1 MTSCF
6 LRDLT
11 SHCLVFM
18 LWLKCPVHGYISTKI
33 ALKEIMKSC
42 LFLCE
47 AVLPSPPPPHPGKI
61 TLHGYGANQICV
73 LWMFCQLVSAR
84 TQPLS
89 LKCSPEINPASKRGY
104 SNIISLKTQ
113 MLFLFFKD
121 GPTAPGCSVSAAL
134 LRNEKKFQSERLMDA
149 WYGTVAWTDRQ
160 LCLEV
165 QQGE

>member
-1 MTSCF
+1 
-6 LRDLT
+6 
-11 SHCLVFM
+11 M
-18 LWLKCPVHGYISTKI
+18 LFAGPHFSLPGFHALAKMPSTWLHFNKNSSERNYEV
-33 ALKEIMKSC
+33 
-42 LFLCE
+42 LFIFVWSS
-47 AVLPSPPPPHPGKI
+47 ASFPPPPHPGKI

-89 LKCSPEINPASKRGY
+89 LKCSPEINLALKRGY